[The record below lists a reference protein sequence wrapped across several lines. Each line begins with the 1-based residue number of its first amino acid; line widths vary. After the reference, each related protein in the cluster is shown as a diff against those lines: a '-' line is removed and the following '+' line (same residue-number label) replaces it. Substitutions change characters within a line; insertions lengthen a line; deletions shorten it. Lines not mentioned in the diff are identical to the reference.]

1 MRTEG
6 RSQLHG
12 QALAL
17 GLVDLVG
24 LGQELL
30 SPLPQGVDR
39 LAKGQEL
46 PFGVAHQGH
55 EDTALSPAL
64 AAKTTHDLFDLLLQ
78 AVGLG
83 PQLGGLAAASSG
95 EAVDEFKGCFG
106 ALYSVVAS
114 VTRWLPC
121 SAGKVSTT
129 R

>member
-24 LGQELL
+24 LCQEVL

-39 LAKGQEL
+39 LATGQEL
-46 PFGVAHQGH
+46 PCGGAHQGH
-55 EDTALSPAL
+55 EDTALSPAV
-64 AAKTTHDLFDLLLQ
+64 AAKTTHDRFELLWQ

-95 EAVDEFKGCFG
+95 DAVDAFKGFFC
-106 ALYSVVAS
+106 ALYRVVAS

-121 SAGKVSTT
+121 AAGKVSTT

>member
-6 RSQLHG
+6 RSQLQG

-17 GLVDLVG
+17 GLVAIVG
-24 LGQELL
+24 LCQEVL
-30 SPLPQGVDR
+30 SPLPQCVDR

-46 PFGVAHQGH
+46 PFGVAYQGH

-64 AAKTTHDLFDLLLQ
+64 AAKTTHDLFQLLLQ

-83 PQLGGLAAASSG
+83 PQLGGLAAASPG
-95 EAVDEFKGCFG
+95 DAVDEVKGFFC
-106 ALYSVVAS
+106 ALSSVVAS

>member
-6 RSQLHG
+6 CSQLHG
-12 QALAL
+12 QTLAL
-17 GLVDLVG
+17 GLVDIVG
-24 LGQELL
+24 LCQEWL

-64 AAKTTHDLFDLLLQ
+64 AAKTTHDLFQLLLQ

-83 PQLGGLAAASSG
+83 PQLGGLAVASPG
-95 EAVDEFKGCFG
+95 DATDEFKGFFC

>member
-1 MRTEG
+1 LCT
-6 RSQLHG
+6 L
-12 QALAL
+12 
-17 GLVDLVG
+17 DIVG

-39 LAKGQEL
+39 LAKCQEP

-55 EDTALSPAL
+55 EDPALSPAL
-64 AAKTTHDLFDLLLQ
+64 AAKTTHDLVDLLLQ

-83 PQLGGLAAASSG
+83 PQLGGLAAASPG
-95 EAVDEFKGCFG
+95 DAVDEFKGFFC
-106 ALYSVVAS
+106 ALSSVVAS

-121 SAGKVSTT
+121 SAGKVSMT

>member
-17 GLVDLVG
+17 GLVDIVG
-24 LGQELL
+24 LRQELL
-30 SPLPQGVDR
+30 SLLPKGVER
-39 LAKGQEL
+39 LAEYQEL
-46 PFGVAHQGH
+46 LFGVAYQGH
-55 EDTALSPAL
+55 DETALSPAL

-83 PQLGGLAAASSG
+83 PQLGSLAAASPG
-95 EAVDEFKGCFG
+95 DAVDEFKGFFC